1 MLVPKGTVLMLLP
14 NGAVPMRRTTCALAA
29 AAVLPLALAGCT
41 EKSTSDSDAIAV
53 TATDSTCEVTDT
65 AGTTGHNTFAVTNN
79 GTKVTEFYV
88 FDDGDRALGEVENI
102 GPGLT
107 RQLIVNIPEPGDY
120 ELSCRPGMVGEG
132 IRQAFTVTGDSK
144 AAADADGKLAEA
156 AEGYRRY
163 IRSQAEALVAA
174 TGGFVAAVKAG
185 NVEEAKRLFP
195 LARTYFERIEPE
207 AESFGDLDPRVDL
220 READLEPGQEWTGF
234 HRLEKDL
241 WVTGLQSDSNAIADQ
256 LTADIQELSD
266 LVNADAYTVDPTR
279 IAGDAQGLLDE
290 VATSKITGEEDIF
303 SHTDLYDFQA
313 NVDGSQ
319 AAVAALRPVLDERNP
334 ELGQAIDARFAELD
348 AALAQYRQGDVFVSY
363 ETVTE
368 PQRQELSRLIDAL
381 SAEVSKVQGVVAEAS
396 GA

>member
-1 MLVPKGTVLMLLP
+1 
-14 NGAVPMRRTTCALAA
+14 MRRTTYALAA

-41 EKSTSDSDAIAV
+41 EKSTSDADAVAV
-53 TATDSTCEVTDT
+53 TATDSACDVTVT
-65 AGTTGHNTFAVTNN
+65 EGTTGHNTFAVTNN

-88 FDDGDRALGEVENI
+88 FDAGDRALGEVENI

-132 IRQAFTVTGDSK
+132 IRTAFAVTGDSK
-144 AAADADGKLAEA
+144 AATDADGKLAEA
-156 AEGYRRY
+156 ADGYRRY
-163 IRSQAEALVAA
+163 IRSQTEALV
-174 TGGFVAAVKAG
+174 TTVGEFVAAVKAG
-185 NVEEAKRLFP
+185 NIDEAKRLFP
-195 LARTYFERIEPE
+195 LSRTYYERIEPE
-207 AESFGDLDPRVDL
+207 AESFGDLDPRLDL

-241 WVTGLQSDSNAIADQ
+241 WVDGPKPDTNAIADQ
-256 LTADIQELSD
+256 LTVDIQELAD
-266 LVNADAYTVDPTR
+266 LVNADDYTIDPTR

-290 VATSKITGEEDIF
+290 IATSKITGEEDIF

-319 AAVAALRPVLDERNP
+319 AAVAALRPILDEQDP
-334 ELGQAIDARFAELD
+334 TLGQAIDARFADLD

-363 ETVTE
+363 DTVTE
-368 PQRQELSRLIDAL
+368 PQRQDLSRLIDAL
-381 SAEVSKVQGVVAEAS
+381 SAEVSKVQGVIAEAS

>member
-1 MLVPKGTVLMLLP
+1 
-14 NGAVPMRRTTCALAA
+14 MRRTTYALAA

-41 EKSTSDSDAIAV
+41 EKSSADAEAVAV
-53 TATDSTCEVTDT
+53 TATDSTCEVAVTE
-65 AGTTGHNTFAVTNN
+65 GTTGHNTFAVTNN

-88 FDDGDRALGEVENI
+88 FDNGDRALGEVENI

-144 AAADADGKLAEA
+144 AATDADGKLAEA
-156 AEGYRRY
+156 ADGYRRY
-163 IRSQAEALVAA
+163 IRSQTEALV
-174 TGGFVAAVKAG
+174 TTVGEFVAAVKAG
-185 NVEEAKRLFP
+185 NVDEAKRLYP
-195 LARTYFERIEPE
+195 LSRTYYERIEPE
-207 AESFGDLDPRVDL
+207 AESFGDLDPRLDL

-241 WVTGLQSDSNAIADQ
+241 WVDGLKPDTNAIADQ
-256 LTADIQELSD
+256 LVVDIQELSN
-266 LVNADAYTVDPTR
+266 LVNADDYTVDPTR

-290 VATSKITGEEDIF
+290 VSTSKITGEEDIF

-319 AAVAALRPVLDERNP
+319 AAVAALRPILDEQDP
-334 ELGQAIDARFAELD
+334 ELGQAIDARFADLD

-363 ETVTE
+363 DTVTE

>member
-1 MLVPKGTVLMLLP
+1 
-14 NGAVPMRRTTCALAA
+14 MRRTTYALAA

-41 EKSTSDSDAIAV
+41 EKSSADAEAVAV
-53 TATDSTCEVTDT
+53 TATDSTCEVAVTE
-65 AGTTGHNTFAVTNN
+65 GTTGHNTFAVTNN

-88 FDDGDRALGEVENI
+88 FDNGDRALGEVENI

-144 AAADADGKLAEA
+144 AATDADGKLAEA
-156 AEGYRRY
+156 ADGYRRY
-163 IRSQAEALVAA
+163 IRSQTEALV
-174 TGGFVAAVKAG
+174 TTVGEFVAAVKAG
-185 NVEEAKRLFP
+185 NVDEAKRLFP
-195 LARTYFERIEPE
+195 LSRTYYERIEPE
-207 AESFGDLDPRVDL
+207 AESFGDLDPRLDL
-220 READLEPGQEWTGF
+220 READLEPGQAWTGF

-241 WVTGLQSDSNAIADQ
+241 WVDGLKPDTNAIADQ
-256 LTADIQELSD
+256 LVVDIQELSD
-266 LVNADAYTVDPTR
+266 LVNADDYTVDPTR

-290 VATSKITGEEDIF
+290 VSTSKITGEEDIF

-319 AAVAALRPVLDERNP
+319 AAVAALRPILDEQDP
-334 ELGQAIDARFAELD
+334 ELGQAIDARFADLD
-348 AALAQYRQGDVFVSY
+348 AALAQYRQDDVFVSY
-363 ETVTE
+363 DTVTE

>member
-1 MLVPKGTVLMLLP
+1 
-14 NGAVPMRRTTCALAA
+14 MRRTTYALAA

-41 EKSTSDSDAIAV
+41 EKSSADAEAVAV
-53 TATDSTCEVTDT
+53 TATDSTCEVAVTE
-65 AGTTGHNTFAVTNN
+65 GTTGHNTFAVTNN

-88 FDDGDRALGEVENI
+88 FDNGDRALGEVENI

-144 AAADADGKLAEA
+144 AATDADGKLAEA
-156 AEGYRRY
+156 ADGYRRY
-163 IRSQAEALVAA
+163 IRSQTEALV
-174 TGGFVAAVKAG
+174 TTVGEFVAAVKAG
-185 NVEEAKRLFP
+185 NVDEAKRLYP
-195 LARTYFERIEPE
+195 LSRTYYERIEPE
-207 AESFGDLDPRVDL
+207 AESFGDLDPRLDL

-241 WVTGLQSDSNAIADQ
+241 WVDGLKPDTNAIADQ
-256 LTADIQELSD
+256 LVVDIQELSN
-266 LVNADAYTVDPTR
+266 LVNADDYTVDPTR

-290 VATSKITGEEDIF
+290 VSTSKITGEEDIF

-319 AAVAALRPVLDERNP
+319 AAVAALRPILDEQDP
-334 ELGQAIDARFAELD
+334 ELGQAIDARFADLD
-348 AALAQYRQGDVFVSY
+348 AALAQYRQGDAFVSY
-363 ETVTE
+363 DTVTE

>member
-1 MLVPKGTVLMLLP
+1 
-14 NGAVPMRRTTCALAA
+14 MRRTTYALAA

-41 EKSTSDSDAIAV
+41 EKSSADAEAVAV
-53 TATDSTCEVTDT
+53 TATDSTCEVAVTE
-65 AGTTGHNTFAVTNN
+65 GTTGHNTFAVTNN

-88 FDDGDRALGEVENI
+88 FDNGDRALGEVENI

-144 AAADADGKLAEA
+144 AATDADGKLAEA
-156 AEGYRRY
+156 ADGYRRY
-163 IRSQAEALVAA
+163 IRSQTEALV
-174 TGGFVAAVKAG
+174 TTVGEFVAAVKAG
-185 NVEEAKRLFP
+185 NVDEAKRLYP
-195 LARTYFERIEPE
+195 LSRTYYERIEPE
-207 AESFGDLDPRVDL
+207 AESFGDLDPRLDL
-220 READLEPGQEWTGF
+220 READLEPGQAWTGF

-241 WVTGLQSDSNAIADQ
+241 WVDGLKPDTNAIADQ
-256 LTADIQELSD
+256 LVVDIQELSD
-266 LVNADAYTVDPTR
+266 LVNADDYTVDPTR

-290 VATSKITGEEDIF
+290 VSTSKITGEEDIF

-319 AAVAALRPVLDERNP
+319 AAVAALRPILDEQDP
-334 ELGQAIDARFAELD
+334 ELGQAIDARFADLD

-363 ETVTE
+363 DTVTE

>member
-1 MLVPKGTVLMLLP
+1 
-14 NGAVPMRRTTCALAA
+14 MRRTTYALAA

-41 EKSTSDSDAIAV
+41 EKSSADAEAVAV
-53 TATDSTCEVTDT
+53 TATDSTCEVAVTE
-65 AGTTGHNTFAVTNN
+65 GTTGHNTFAVTNN

-88 FDDGDRALGEVENI
+88 FDNGDRALGEVENI

-144 AAADADGKLAEA
+144 AATDADGKLAEA
-156 AEGYRRY
+156 ADGYRRY
-163 IRSQAEALVAA
+163 IRSQTEALV
-174 TGGFVAAVKAG
+174 TTVGEFVAAVKAG
-185 NVEEAKRLFP
+185 NVDEAKRLFP
-195 LARTYFERIEPE
+195 LSRTYYERIEPE
-207 AESFGDLDPRVDL
+207 AESFGDLDPRLDL
-220 READLEPGQEWTGF
+220 READLEPGQAWTGF

-241 WVTGLQSDSNAIADQ
+241 WVDGLKPDTNAIADQ
-256 LTADIQELSD
+256 LVVDIQELSD
-266 LVNADAYTVDPTR
+266 LVNADDYTVDPTR

-290 VATSKITGEEDIF
+290 VSTSKITGEEDIF

-319 AAVAALRPVLDERNP
+319 AAVAALRPILDEQDP
-334 ELGQAIDARFAELD
+334 ELGQAIDARFADLD

-363 ETVTE
+363 DTVTE